1 MEDITIALQIA
12 DKYIK
17 SLEEENRS
25 LKRELQYFQQQYEAW
40 GIKTLDMNA
49 AMAVTGKSYSEIKK
63 HLIDFGYLKEVDGKL
78 LGNDTYDAVKVRN
91 NRIYFTKSG
100 MQSLI
105 YHYHD

>member
-17 SLEEENRS
+17 SLEAENDR
-25 LKRELQYFQQQYEAW
+25 LKRELNYSQQQYEIW

-49 AMAVTGKSYSEIKK
+49 AMAVTGKSYGEIKK
-63 HLIDFGYLKEVDGKL
+63 HLIDYGYIKEENGKL
-78 LGNDTYDAVKVRN
+78 INTDDYNHIEIKN

-105 YHYHD
+105 YYYR

>member
-17 SLEEENRS
+17 SLEAENEE
-25 LKRELQYFQQQYEAW
+25 LKRELNYSQQQYEIW

-63 HLIDFGYLKEVDGKL
+63 HLIDYGYIEEKDGKL
-78 LGNDTYDAVKVRN
+78 INTDGYNHIEIKN

-105 YHYHD
+105 YYYR

>member
-17 SLEEENRS
+17 SLEVENDR
-25 LKRELQYFQQQYEAW
+25 LKRELNYSQQQYEIW

-49 AMAVTGKSYSEIKK
+49 AMAVTGKSYGEIKK
-63 HLIDFGYLKEVDGKL
+63 HLIDYGYIKEENGKL
-78 LGNDTYDAVKVRN
+78 INTDDYNHIEIKN

-105 YHYHD
+105 YYYR

>member
-17 SLEEENRS
+17 SLEVENDR
-25 LKRELQYFQQQYEAW
+25 LKRELNYSQQQYEIW

-63 HLIDFGYLKEVDGKL
+63 HLMDYGYIEEKDGKL
-78 LGNDTYDAVKVRN
+78 INTDGYNHIEIKN

-105 YHYHD
+105 YYYR

>member
-17 SLEEENRS
+17 SLEVENDR
-25 LKRELQYFQQQYEAW
+25 LKRELNYSQQQYEIW

-49 AMAVTGKSYSEIKK
+49 AMAVTGKSYGEIKK
-63 HLIDFGYLKEVDGKL
+63 HLIDYGYIEEKDGKL
-78 LGNDTYDAVKVRN
+78 INTDGYNHIEIKN

-105 YHYHD
+105 YYYR

>member
-1 MEDITIALQIA
+1 MEDMTIALQIA

-17 SLEEENRS
+17 SLEVENDR
-25 LKRELQYFQQQYEAW
+25 LKRELNYSQQQYEIW

-49 AMAVTGKSYSEIKK
+49 AMAVTGKSYGEIKK
-63 HLIDFGYLKEVDGKL
+63 HLIDYGYIEEKDGKL
-78 LGNDTYDAVKVRN
+78 INTDGYNHIEIKN

-105 YHYHD
+105 YYYR

>member
-17 SLEEENRS
+17 SLEVENDR
-25 LKRELQYFQQQYEAW
+25 LKRELNYSQQQYEIW

-63 HLIDFGYLKEVDGKL
+63 HLIDYGYIEEKDGKL
-78 LGNDTYDAVKVRN
+78 INTDGYNHIEIKN

-105 YHYHD
+105 YYYR

>member
-17 SLEEENRS
+17 SLEVENDR
-25 LKRELQYFQQQYEAW
+25 LKRELNYSQQQYEIW

-49 AMAVTGKSYSEIKK
+49 AMAVTGKSYSDIKK
-63 HLIDFGYLKEVDGKL
+63 HLIDYGYIEEKDGKL
-78 LGNDTYDAVKVRN
+78 INTDGYNHIEIKN
-91 NRIYFTKSG
+91 NRIYFTKAG

-105 YHYHD
+105 YYYR